1 MSDRS
6 FKLPEAVAGVLAA
19 LVLIVPMVLAFALVP
34 ERNVVGALGAEGL
47 ETQFR
52 DHGYDLDRIADGRAT
67 VPRLFASQFP
77 TDLPELDPAARRKLL
92 FAKIMLPLILNE
104 NERINANRARAGRLI
119 GRAHRS
125 RAEVRWLRR
134 LAADYGVEYGVWGR
148 LSRRMDVVPTSL
160 ALAQGA
166 IESGWGTSRFAQQG
180 NAVFGQWTT
189 DRSGMTP
196 ERRAAGATHR
206 VATFRNLGRSV
217 ARYMHN
223 LNTHSA
229 YTRFREVRAQAR
241 SSGRTLSGAEYA
253 GALEEYSETGGEYI
267 GLLRQIIGDERLA
280 RFDWARLEPR

>member
-119 GRAHRS
+119 GRAHRA

-134 LAADYGVEYGVWGR
+134 LAAD
-148 LSRRMDVVPTSL
+148 
-160 ALAQGA
+160 
-166 IESGWGTSRFAQQG
+166 
-180 NAVFGQWTT
+180 
-189 DRSGMTP
+189 
-196 ERRAAGATHR
+196 
-206 VATFRNLGRSV
+206 
-217 ARYMHN
+217 
-223 LNTHSA
+223 
-229 YTRFREVRAQAR
+229 
-241 SSGRTLSGAEYA
+241 
-253 GALEEYSETGGEYI
+253 
-267 GLLRQIIGDERLA
+267 
-280 RFDWARLEPR
+280 